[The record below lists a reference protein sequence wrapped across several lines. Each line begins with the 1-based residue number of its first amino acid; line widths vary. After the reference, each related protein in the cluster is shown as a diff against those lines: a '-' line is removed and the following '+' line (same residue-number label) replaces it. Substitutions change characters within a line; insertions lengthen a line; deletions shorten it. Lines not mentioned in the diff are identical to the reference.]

1 MSITE
6 AKKYLRTRF
15 AEYGLTQERVAA
27 DILNTDP
34 ATLSRYMTGRTKW
47 PHWAIQM
54 LIEHFDIPKE
64 AVYAVFI
71 EPFVSK

>member
-54 LIEHFDIPKE
+54 VSSFDLSNL
-64 AVYAVFI
+64 FGCRL
-71 EPFVSK
+71 SCS